1 MYWDGCAIIATSTE
15 VNAPAAIRSCFPQ
28 RPSSAGVPITDSY
41 KTEMCGIHFFL
52 KIIPR
57 TVLKFQ
63 FIIIVNIKAISM
75 KRKYTPS
82 GPEKGLHQE
91 PYSLQNNGTM
101 HIWCA
106 APSGATQF
114 YRGVLCFGFIN
125 YLHKSYCQRCML
137 CITIS

>member
-41 KTEMCGIHFFL
+41 KKEMCGIHFFL

-82 GPEKGLHQE
+82 GLRRGCTRSHIHYRIMAQCIYGALHQ
-91 PYSLQNNGTM
+91 M
-101 HIWCA
+101 
-106 APSGATQF
+106 APHNF
-114 YRGVLCFGFIN
+114 IEEFCFGFIN
-125 YLHKSYCQRCML
+125 YIHKSYCQRCML

>member
-28 RPSSAGVPITDSY
+28 RPSSAGVPITDSF
-41 KTEMCGIHFFL
+41 KKEMCGIHFFL

-91 PYSLQNNGTM
+91 PYSLQNNIYGAL
-101 HIWCA
+101 HQV
-106 APSGATQF
+106 APHNF
-114 YRGVLCFGFIN
+114 IEEFCFGFIN
-125 YLHKSYCQRCML
+125 YLHKSYCQRCM
-137 CITIS
+137 